1 MPAAASASAALT
13 KPAVTVSAVPQHSV
27 NRPAPSASSRPT
39 ASAAPVFK
47 SIDESSE
54 LETTQTDSDA
64 NGSGPVKKDLFASL
78 NFAESLDE
86 GSHLLE
92 VSESDQALLAATQAH
107 QAHKYV
113 FAVYSYYSQSE
124 FRQLIKTGLV
134 IQ

>member
-13 KPAVTVSAVPQHSV
+13 KPAVIAPAAVPQHSV
-27 NRPAPSASSRPT
+27 SRPAPSASSRPT

-78 NFAESLDE
+78 NLAESLDE

-113 FAVYSYYSQSE
+113 FAVYSYYSQSHI
-124 FRQLIKTGLV
+124 RQFKKNT
-134 IQ
+134 